1 MSAENLARRAR
12 LEMTFDGVSIPETLM
27 RNVESLTYTD
37 NEEYSCDDLSVV
49 FADRDGNWIGS
60 WASEAILATAA
71 ERKITAKILF
81 DTGEQVRE
89 LDCGEFELDDVTIS
103 APPMTANL
111 KATSLPYASAIR
123 KTVKSKVWKSTS
135 LQKIAESI
143 AKKGGLSLVW
153 ECSGEMAIEREEQYK
168 QSDIAFLSH
177 LCHERGVALKV
188 TDGQLVLFDQS
199 EFERRP
205 TDGVIRMR
213 DKGWLK
219 FSLTT
224 GEAGTKYG
232 SCVVTCFNEETGVTI
247 KGKAKDDDGDSSH
260 VLNLNLAAKTQEYA
274 ERLAKAYL
282 RLYNKSEVKA
292 SFTFPGNTSLAAGLK
307 TTLEGFGKFDGEYI
321 ISRAAH
327 SVSSGG
333 YTTTIQLRKVLRL
346 I

>member
-37 NEEYSCDDLSVV
+37 NEEDSCDDLAVV

-60 WASEAILATAA
+60 WAAEAILAAAA

-103 APPMTANL
+103 APPMKASL
-111 KATSLPYASAIR
+111 KATSLPYAKAVR

-135 LQKIAESI
+135 LKKIAGGI
-143 AKKGGLSLVW
+143 AKTGGLELVW
-153 ECSGEMAIEREEQYK
+153 ECPSELPVEREEQYK
-168 QSDIAFLSH
+168 ESDIAFLSR
-177 LCHERGVALKV
+177 LCHDRGIALKA
-188 TDGQLVLFDQS
+188 TDGQLVCFDQS
-199 EFERRP
+199 EFEKRP

-213 DKGWLK
+213 DKGWMK

-232 SCVVTCFNEETGVTI
+232 SCVVTCFNEETGATI
-247 KGKAKDDDGDSSH
+247 KGKAKDEDEDGTH
-260 VLNLNLAAKTQEYA
+260 VLNLNLAAKTQEHA
-274 ERLAKAYL
+274 EKLARAYL

-292 SFTFPGNTSLAAGLK
+292 SFTFPGNPSLAAGMK
-307 TTLEGFGKFDGEYI
+307 MTLEGFGKFEGEYI

-333 YTTTIQLRKVLRL
+333 YTTAIQLRKWLRL
-346 I
+346 L